1 MDTKKDI
8 YSKVEVTEGSELKS
22 LYLSKVKDT
31 DLYYITK
38 KIEKIAAAIYI
49 VMSVMPDGDPLLFAI
64 KDRTVSLL
72 SLLLSFNLS
81 SSKNTGTLDTILG
94 EMFQISAFLEVSH
107 VSGYLS
113 IMNFN
118 LIHLEMLNAIKKI
131 NTLNIHPLI
140 SDKLLQHSFFNVEK
154 ITAAPMGGIHA
165 QGENNKGHES
175 VLYDRPDSHDGLNN
189 IKDKGDRKELRMKKI
204 ISHFKNKDFLTVK
217 DFLLVIRGVSEKT
230 IQRELI
236 ALVGKGVLKKEGKRR
251 WSRYSLLG

>member
-94 EMFQISAFLEVSH
+94 EMFQISAFLE
-107 VSGYLS
+107 
-113 IMNFN
+113 
-118 LIHLEMLNAIKKI
+118 
-131 NTLNIHPLI
+131 
-140 SDKLLQHSFFNVEK
+140 
-154 ITAAPMGGIHA
+154 
-165 QGENNKGHES
+165 
-175 VLYDRPDSHDGLNN
+175 
-189 IKDKGDRKELRMKKI
+189 
-204 ISHFKNKDFLTVK
+204 
-217 DFLLVIRGVSEKT
+217 
-230 IQRELI
+230 
-236 ALVGKGVLKKEGKRR
+236 
-251 WSRYSLLG
+251 